1 MPYAAQLARIPSTS
15 RLYTLG
21 VFDIPKLKR
30 KRRVDVYLPLGY
42 ERSWHLRY
50 PVLYMWDG
58 QNLFEHQRSFCGAWR
73 VGASLDLLTAAGELP
88 PLIVV
93 GIDNG
98 GADRLSEQSPW
109 PDERF
114 KAKGEGDDFL
124 KWVTHDLKP
133 TIDRVLRTKPDPA
146 HTAVAGSSMG
156 GLTSLYAL
164 YHARE
169 TFGRAAV
176 FSPSLHFA
184 KGAVFDYIREQER
197 PENAR
202 LYLDVGGMEVGRKER
217 SRPFAEHARRMDQIL
232 RTQGWRQRQDYF
244 WLYDA
249 RGAHSELCWANRF
262 PAAMR
267 FLWGDLL

>member
-1 MPYAAQLARIPSTS
+1 MPYAAQLARIPATS

-21 VFDIPKLKR
+21 VFDIPALGR

-42 ERSWHLRY
+42 ERSWHQRY

-58 QNLFEHQRSFCGAWR
+58 QNLFEPHRAFAGAWR

-98 GADRLSEQSPW
+98 GADRLNEQSPW
-109 PDERF
+109 ADERF
-114 KAKGEGDDFL
+114 GARGEGETFL
-124 KWVTHDLKP
+124 RWVTDDLKP
-133 TIDRVLRTKPDPA
+133 TIDRVLRTKPGAA

-164 YHARE
+164 YHAPQV
-169 TFGRAAV
+169 FGRAAV

-184 KGAVFDYIREQER
+184 RSAVFDYVRRTPR
-197 PENAR
+197 PEGGR
-202 LYLDVGGMEVGRKER
+202 LYLDVGGMEVGRHDR
-217 SRPFAEHARRMDQIL
+217 SRPFAEHARRMDELL
-232 RTQGWRQRQDYF
+232 RAQGWRHREDYF
-244 WLYDA
+244 WLYDSK
-249 RGAHSELCWANRF
+249 GAHSEECWAQRF

-267 FLWGDLL
+267 FLWGDLS

>member
-21 VFDIPKLKR
+21 TFEIPALKR
-30 KRRVDVYLPLGY
+30 ERRVDIYLPLGY
-42 ERSWHLRY
+42 ERTWHQHY

-58 QNLFEHQRSFCGAWR
+58 QNVFEPHRSFAGAWR

-98 GADRLSEQSPW
+98 GSHRLSEQSPW

-114 KAKGEGDDFL
+114 KARGEGDVFL
-124 KWVTHDLKP
+124 EWVTRDLKP
-133 TIDRVLRTKPDPA
+133 TIDRVLRTRPEPRY
-146 HTAVAGSSMG
+146 TAVAGSSMG

-164 YHARE
+164 YHAPE
-169 TFGRAAV
+169 VFGRAAV
-176 FSPSLHFA
+176 FSPALHFA
-184 KGAVFDYIREQER
+184 KGAIFDYIKQTPR
-197 PENAR
+197 PEAGR
-202 LYLDVGGMEVGRKER
+202 LYLDVGGMEVGRRER
-217 SRPFAEHARRMDQIL
+217 SRPFADAARKMDRLL
-232 RTQGWRQRQDYF
+232 REQGWQYREDYL
-244 WLYDA
+244 WLYDS
-249 RGAHSELCWANRF
+249 RGAHTEACWAHRF